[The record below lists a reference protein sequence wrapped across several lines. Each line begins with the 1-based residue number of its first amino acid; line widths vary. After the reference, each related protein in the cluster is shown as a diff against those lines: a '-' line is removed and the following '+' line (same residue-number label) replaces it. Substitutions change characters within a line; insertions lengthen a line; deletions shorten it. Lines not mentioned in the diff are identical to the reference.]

1 MKKVILFVIALASVS
16 ALSGCVWPF
25 WGPGG
30 DARDI
35 WALAAAVGL
44 AAVHTG
50 NTRWPHQEAIVC
62 IAIRIILTL
71 HLRPL
76 SAHAFAG
83 DSPLFMTNLSTS

>member
-1 MKKVILFVIALASVS
+1 M
-16 ALSGCVWPF
+16 
-25 WGPGG
+25 
-30 DARDI
+30 ARDI
-35 WALAAAVGL
+35 WALAGAGAL

-50 NTRWPHQEAIVC
+50 NTLWPHHEAIFC

-71 HLRPL
+71 YLRPL